1 MAQGIGRPDRSARYI
16 ATLFV
21 VTALT
26 STGCKGMVMT
36 QGSTP
41 AASADVQP
49 GPLTEWPLRFRGHN
63 FGIATYALQEYTVVY
78 ANRPYSGGPRPA
90 REDVH
95 PNSLNATGA
104 GHLMIRNFPR
114 PAVVKW
120 TSRDGT
126 PLEAEVDI
134 GRIFKDEL
142 VRYDAPREE
151 ISDRTPAINPD
162 IVLEINDRTINVY
175 MRAFLSLKAPRT
187 PGNPHSNFRRDLVLA
202 WSETY

>member
-16 ATLFV
+16 AALFF

-41 AASADVQP
+41 AASADVQL
-49 GPLTEWPLRFRGHN
+49 GPLTEWPLRFKGHN

-104 GHLMIRNFPR
+104 GHIMIRNFPP
-114 PAVVKW
+114 PALVKW
-120 TSRDGT
+120 KSRDGT
-126 PLEAEVDI
+126 SLEAEVDI
-134 GRIFKDEL
+134 GGIFKDEL
-142 VRYDAPREE
+142 VLYDAPREE
-151 ISDRTPAINPD
+151 ISDRTPLVNPD
-162 IVLEINDRTINVY
+162 VVMEINDRTINVY
-175 MRAFLSLKAPRT
+175 MRAYLSLKAPRI
-187 PGNPHSNFRRDLVLA
+187 PGNRYSNFRHDLVLA
-202 WSETY
+202 WSRTY